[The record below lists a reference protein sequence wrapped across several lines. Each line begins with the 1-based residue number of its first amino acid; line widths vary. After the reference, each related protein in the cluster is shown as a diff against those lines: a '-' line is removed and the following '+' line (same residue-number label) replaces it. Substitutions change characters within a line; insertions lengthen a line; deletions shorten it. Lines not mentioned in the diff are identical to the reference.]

1 MYITVSS
8 TKSLICLLMLGI
20 VGLLRIVPTQ
30 TKLTIMIKDLKDVF
44 SVLIPIRSFKY
55 LWRALGN
62 FWRVL
67 VLTFKYMRND
77 GQRMEYGES
86 VNKIRQSGGCSA
98 ADFFELARKHQ
109 EWQEG
114 EQNLAADLA
123 QNKPGFFKSLFLL
136 PINIGMAIICGL
148 PLFGVMV
155 GLSALEKPV
164 AKQEVRADQ
173 GSESQEASDT
183 QGSTTPESSAVQG
196 DATPESGVAQ

>member
-1 MYITVSS
+1 
-8 TKSLICLLMLGI
+8 
-20 VGLLRIVPTQ
+20 
-30 TKLTIMIKDLKDVF
+30 MIKDLKDVF

-67 VLTFKYMRND
+67 VLTFKYMSND
-77 GQRMEYGES
+77 GQRMEYGKS
-86 VNKIRQSGGCSA
+86 VDKIRQSGGCSA

-148 PLFGVMV
+148 PLFSVMV
-155 GLSALEKPV
+155 GLSSAGKPA

-173 GSESQEASDT
+173 GSESQETRDA
-183 QGSTTPESSAVQG
+183 QGS
-196 DATPESGVAQ
+196 ATPESGAVQGDGASETGAVQ